1 MQPSPPDLHHNQR
14 LSLAY
19 EPADTIK
26 PNPRDPRVYGAAE
39 RRRIAKSLNTF
50 GAMPL
55 IVNSDRVVLSG
66 NIWLEASKL
75 AGITQLP
82 IVVADHLTP
91 AQADAF
97 MIAQTRLIERGE
109 WDERMLGEILRDLT
123 LQDLDFDLEITGFDV
138 PQIDLFIEAL
148 DAPADGPDP
157 ADELAASG
165 PAVTR
170 LGDLWLLGPH
180 KILCGDSL
188 APASYEV
195 LMAGEFAAIVFADPP
210 YNVPIAGNVSGKG
223 AVKHGN
229 FAMACGELT
238 EAEFTAFL
246 GQALGLA
253 AQHSADG
260 SLHYWCMDWR
270 HMHELTV
277 AGRHAYTSLM
287 NLLVWAK
294 THGGQGGLYRSQHEL
309 IFLFKN
315 GRGAHRNNVQMG
327 KHGRNRTNVL
337 SYPGAGTFGRG
348 GEEGDLLAMHPTVKP
363 VALISD
369 LLLDA
374 SVRGD
379 IVLDPFLGSGSTVIA
394 AHKVGR
400 QTRGIELDPAY
411 VDIAIRRWERWTG
424 EEASLAGSGLTFN
437 QIGAQRRGD
446 TQ

>member
-1 MQPSPPDLHHNQR
+1 MQHTPRDLHHNQR
-14 LSLAY
+14 LRLDY
-19 EPADTIK
+19 EPAETIK

-39 RRRIAKSLNTF
+39 KRRIAKSMKTF

-55 IVNSDRVVLSG
+55 IVTSERVVLSG
-66 NIWLEASKL
+66 NIWLEAAKL
-75 AGITQLP
+75 AGFTQLP

-97 MIAQTRLIERGE
+97 MIAQTRLVERGE

-123 LQDLDFDLEITGFDV
+123 LQDLDFDLDITGFDV

-148 DAPADGPDP
+148 DQPAEGPDP
-157 ADELAASG
+157 ADELAPIG
-165 PAVTR
+165 PAVSQ
-170 LGDLWLLGPH
+170 LGDLWRLGPH
-180 KILCGDSL
+180 KILCGDAL
-188 APASYEV
+188 AAESYQT
-195 LMAGEFAAIVFADPP
+195 LMAGELAAIVFADPP

-229 FAMACGELT
+229 FSIACGELT

-246 GQALGLA
+246 GQAMSLA
-253 AQHSADG
+253 AQHSANG
-260 SLHYWCMDWR
+260 SLAYWAIDWR
-270 HMHELTV
+270 HIHEMTV
-277 AGRHAYTSLM
+277 AGRSAYTSLI

-294 THGGQGGLYRSQHEL
+294 THGGQGGFYRSQHEL
-309 IFLFKN
+309 IFVFKQ

-327 KHGRNRTNVL
+327 KHGRNRTNLL

-363 VALISD
+363 VALIAD

-374 SVRGD
+374 SVRND
-379 IVLDPFLGSGSTVIA
+379 LVLDSFLGSGSTLMA
-394 AHKVGR
+394 AEKVGR
-400 QTRGIELDPAY
+400 CARGIEIDPTY
-411 VDIAIRRWERWTG
+411 VDVAVRRWERWTG
-424 EEASLAGSGLTFN
+424 EQATLEGSNLTFN

-446 TQ
+446 IQ